1 MGTIAKEKIFKTI
14 THLNDLT
21 EIHNDRKLT
30 FERAISQIDD
40 EDLVSILTNMAAL
53 SRSFKSDLIKSI
65 TLLGGQIHHR
75 GTFRDRYHRVWREFK
90 AALES
95 KNKNEIIAACELE
108 EEITLNIYASI
119 LASNEYLM
127 PDDIKRTLEIQ
138 KGELEFVYG
147 RLSAIKG
154 SGLAY

>member
-21 EIHNDRKLT
+21 EIHNDRKIT

-40 EDLVSILTNMAAL
+40 EDLVSIFTNMAAL

-108 EEITLNIYASI
+108 EEITLNIYTTI
-119 LASNEYLM
+119 LVSNEYLM

-147 RLSAIKG
+147 RLSALKG

>member
-1 MGTIAKEKIFKTI
+1 MGTMSKEKIFKTI
-14 THLNDLT
+14 GNLNDLT
-21 EIHNDRKLT
+21 EIQNDRRIT
-30 FERAISQIDD
+30 FEKAISQIDD
-40 EDLVSILTNMAAL
+40 EDLISIFTNMAAL
-53 SRSFKSDLIKSI
+53 SRSFKTDLIKSI

-90 AALES
+90 AAIET
-95 KNKNEIIAACELE
+95 KNKAEIITACEIE
-108 EEITLNIYASI
+108 EEITMNIYNSI
-119 LASNEYLM
+119 LKSNEFLM

-147 RLSAIKG
+147 RLAAIKG